1 LSNHFSCDDQRQ
13 TMLRIIDIGIEN
25 ATAFCILGQITKA
38 DMSIVLSNAKE
49 KTERYGNIIIYE
61 EIQGFQG
68 IEFSAIIEEFKY
80 LFNIGISNIS
90 KVAVVTDKKWI
101 MKVTSL
107 EAKIFRNIEIR
118 YFRLNEKSLAIEF
131 LKNA

>member
-1 LSNHFSCDDQRQ
+1 
-13 TMLRIIDIGIEN
+13 MLRIIDIGIKN

-49 KTERYGNIIIYE
+49 KTERYENIIIYE

-68 IEFSAIIEEFKY
+68 IELSAIIEEFKY
-80 LFNIGISNIS
+80 LFNTGMSNIS

-101 MKVTSL
+101 MKVTRL

-118 YFRLNEKSLAIEF
+118 CFRLNEKSLAIEF